1 MLLII
6 NYSNTITL
14 KSKFS
19 DLSNI
24 NESVLSIH
32 FNEDKGLKKLFQSLY
47 WQTQFILSGT
57 DIYDKT
63 FTKLFIHNDS
73 QCTKEVII
81 GNNEEWFDSDNGVYK
96 EDLWIFN
103 GFEDYVKDNRKPF
116 IDDSINIISSNF
128 NYSKEWFDISK
139 FMSIFAVV
147 TFKFDNWYYSI
158 DGKTKSLQPTVLNI
172 EQPKLILNDITMAYK
187 KSIR

>member
-1 MLLII
+1 M
-6 NYSNTITL
+6 
-14 KSKFS
+14 
-19 DLSNI
+19 
-24 NESVLSIH
+24 
-32 FNEDKGLKKLFQSLY
+32 
-47 WQTQFILSGT
+47 
-57 DIYDKT
+57 
-63 FTKLFIHNDS
+63 
-73 QCTKEVII
+73 II
-81 GNNEEWFDSDNGVYK
+81 GNNAEWFNSDNGVYK

-139 FMSIFAVV
+139 FMSIFAVI

-172 EQPKLILNDITMAYK
+172 EQPKLILNDVTMAYK